1 MTGEGKKITS
11 LKDLHE
17 EALEDGD
24 EVEVVVE
31 DSLDQDMMIEVTR
44 MRFNWEK
51 EDQVED
57 LDQDLHSCQRATTEE
72 VQVLGQCCN

>member
-44 MRFNWEK
+44 MRFN
-51 EDQVED
+51 
-57 LDQDLHSCQRATTEE
+57 
-72 VQVLGQCCN
+72 